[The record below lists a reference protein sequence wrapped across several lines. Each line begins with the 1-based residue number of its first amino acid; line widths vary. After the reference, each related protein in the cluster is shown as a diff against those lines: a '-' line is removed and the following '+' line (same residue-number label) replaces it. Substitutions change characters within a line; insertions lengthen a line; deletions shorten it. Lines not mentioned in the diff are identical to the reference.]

1 MHQASVPEQ
10 GLRIEPAVLSAGPL
24 NKAFEPGTV
33 LEAGL
38 VLDSGIPIMARWHAT
53 GTELYKATPA
63 WEPSH
68 LCRLIHRIQREMRWA
83 AGTDAKRRSVGSRP
97 S

>member
-24 NKAFEPGTV
+24 KRAFEPGTV

-38 VLDSGIPIMARWHAT
+38 ALDSGLNIMARWHAT

-68 LCRLIHRIQREMRWA
+68 LWNLIHRIQREMRRA
-83 AGTDAKRRSVGSRP
+83 ESVDRRLYG
-97 S
+97 